1 MNVKKIIY
9 ILLGLLIA
17 VGIVIGRHQ
26 LQAKREYDQMVE
38 IVESKEVKHLIE
50 DDLKYFDKNALSNKG
65 RVKEYSIDK
74 KSIKKNPMGGI
85 MVNIYINNNKKYKL
99 SYTLVHELTGKG
111 IDIGGRGISKDLNV
125 LLKEN

>member
-17 VGIVIGRHQ
+17 VGIVIGGHQ
-26 LQAKREYDQMVE
+26 LQEKREYDQMVE

>member
-1 MNVKKIIY
+1 MNFKKIVY

-17 VGIVIGRHQ
+17 VGILVGGYK
-26 LQAKREYDQMVE
+26 LQEKREYDQMVE
-38 IVESKEVKHLIE
+38 IVESKEVKNLIE
-50 DDLKYFDKNALSNKG
+50 DDLKFFDKNALSNKG

>member
-1 MNVKKIIY
+1 TI
-9 ILLGLLIA
+9 
-17 VGIVIGRHQ
+17 Q
-26 LQAKREYDQMVE
+26 
-38 IVESKEVKHLIE
+38 
-50 DDLKYFDKNALSNKG
+50 DLFLFCVYTRYFTLP
-65 RVKEYSIDK
+65 
-74 KSIKKNPMGGI
+74 KNPMGGI